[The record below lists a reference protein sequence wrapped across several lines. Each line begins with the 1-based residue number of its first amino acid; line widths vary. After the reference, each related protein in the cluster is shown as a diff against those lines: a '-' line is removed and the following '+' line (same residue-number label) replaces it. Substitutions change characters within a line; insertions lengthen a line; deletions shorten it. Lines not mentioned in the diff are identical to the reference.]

1 MNVTS
6 ASDRLK
12 KVMRIALV
20 GIKPGDQVMLKGYL
34 RILLRLEADLEWVSA
49 NNQQIDLFM
58 VNHDFRHAESVQ
70 KLISSKPN
78 TATIYTARSETENGY
93 LSQDLLVLPLK
104 DLEPLSEWLFSR
116 LPFLSGVPVSNKAS
130 TTAKVTADAVDA
142 YQSATDT
149 IANQRVASNPPAQV
163 ANPSSGVAHSAQ
175 ASAVTTSHTH
185 NAPNQLAESSQSM
198 ASSTTAN
205 GTVNDEYLIGFAK
218 IFSQIAQRHN
228 EVLSI
233 KSPAGTLFAYI
244 NPKQQRVWQVSDH
257 ISFNQPWIIS
267 LADDA
272 AAKQL
277 DVKTATNLVQWLWD
291 LASTH
296 GQKFEGLLDSH
307 INYHIDRWVKPIHDA
322 DQHDHLK
329 IQCVLEA
336 RSLTIDELVARS
348 QCSLPQVKKTLIGLF
363 VAGALPASVYQ
374 QTIAQLNSKT
384 ISQPVTQSMSSA
396 EISLPKMSPAQ
407 MTVAESTQTEPQPI
421 TPSAQPAFVEQPA
434 ASASVPPTAPVNQP
448 ESAQTQHQPPAPAKP
463 QSKLDEILSRR
474 AMAESSANTLS
485 NIATTHNST
494 WNNNSPWNNSTTE
507 PEPILASAT
516 SSQGSTSPTQETGS
530 NSMMGFLGRL
540 RRRLGL

>member
-70 KLISSKPN
+70 KLISSKPS

-104 DLEPLSEWLFSR
+104 DLEPLSEWLFSQ

-130 TTAKVTADAVDA
+130 TAAKLNADVVDA

-149 IANQRVASNPPAQV
+149 TANQRVASNPPAQV

-175 ASAVTTSHTH
+175 VSAVTTSHTH
-185 NAPNQLAESSQSM
+185 NSPSQLAESSQSM
-198 ASSTTAN
+198 GSSTTAN

-244 NPKQQRVWQVSDH
+244 NPKQQRVWEVSEY
-257 ISFNQPWIIS
+257 ISSNQPWIIS

-277 DVKTATNLVQWLWD
+277 DVKTAKNLVQWLWD
-291 LASTH
+291 LASKH

-307 INYHIDRWVKPIHDA
+307 INYHIARWVKPIHDA

-336 RSLTIDELVARS
+336 RSLTIDDLVARS
-348 QCSLPQVKKTLIGLF
+348 QCSLAQVKKTLIGLF

-407 MTVAESTQTEPQPI
+407 MTPAESTQTEPQPI

-434 ASASVPPTAPVNQP
+434 ASATVPPTAPVNQP
-448 ESAQTQHQPPAPAKP
+448 ESAQTQHQPPAPTKP

-474 AMAESSANTLS
+474 AMAESSANTLPS
-485 NIATTHNST
+485 IATTHNST
-494 WNNNSPWNNSTTE
+494 WNNSTTE
-507 PEPILASAT
+507 PEPISASAT
-516 SSQGSTSPTQETGS
+516 SSQGSTSPTQETGN

>member
-70 KLISSKPN
+70 KLINSKPN

-104 DLEPLSEWLFSR
+104 DLEPLSEWLFSQ
-116 LPFLSGVPVSNKAS
+116 LPFLSGVSVSNKAS
-130 TTAKVTADAVDA
+130 TAAKLTADVAHA

-163 ANPSSGVAHSAQ
+163 ANPLSGVAHSAQ
-175 ASAVTTSHTH
+175 ASAVTTHHTH
-185 NAPNQLAESSQSM
+185 NASSQLAESSQSM
-198 ASSTTAN
+198 GLSTSANSS
-205 GTVNDEYLIGFAK
+205 VNDEYLIGFAQ

-228 EVLSI
+228 EVLSV

-244 NPKQQRVWQVSDH
+244 NPKQQRVWEVSEY
-257 ISFNQPWIIS
+257 ISSNQPWIIS
-267 LADDA
+267 LADDVA
-272 AAKQL
+272 ANQL
-277 DVKTATNLVQWLWD
+277 DVKTAKNLVQWLWD
-291 LASTH
+291 LASKH

-307 INYHIDRWVKPIHDA
+307 INYHINSWVKPIHDA

-384 ISQPVTQSMSSA
+384 ISQPVTPSMSPA

-407 MTVAESTQTEPQPI
+407 ITVAEMTPAESAQTEPQPI
-421 TPSAQPAFVEQPA
+421 MPSAQPAFVEQPA
-434 ASASVPPTAPVNQP
+434 ASATVPSTMPVNQP
-448 ESAQTQHQPPAPAKP
+448 ESSQTQHQPPVPAKP

-474 AMAESSANTLS
+474 AMAESSANALPS
-485 NIATTHNST
+485 MSTTHTST
-494 WNNNSPWNNSTTE
+494 WNSSRTE
-507 PEPILASAT
+507 PEPISVSAT
-516 SSQGSTSPTQETGS
+516 SPQGSTSPTQETGN

>member
-104 DLEPLSEWLFSR
+104 DLEPLSEWLFSK
-116 LPFLSGVPVSNKAS
+116 LPFLSSVSVSNKVS
-130 TTAKVTADAVDA
+130 TAAKLTADAVDV
-142 YQSATDT
+142 YQSATGT
-149 IANQRVASNPPAQV
+149 TANQRVASNPPAQV
-163 ANPSSGVAHSAQ
+163 ANPSFGVAQSAQ

-307 INYHIDRWVKPIHDA
+307 INYHIDRWVKPTHDA

-336 RSLTIDELVARS
+336 RSLTIDDLVARS
-348 QCSLPQVKKTLIGLF
+348 QCSLHQVKKTLIGLF
-363 VAGALPASVYQ
+363 VAGALLSSVYQ

-407 MTVAESTQTEPQPI
+407 MTVAEMTPAEIIQTEPQPI
-421 TPSAQPAFVEQPA
+421 TPRAQPAFVEQPA

-474 AMAESSANTLS
+474 AMAELSATTLPS
-485 NIATTHNST
+485 ISTTHNST
-494 WNNNSPWNNSTTE
+494 WNNSTTE
-507 PEPILASAT
+507 PEPISASAT
-516 SSQGSTSPTQETGS
+516 SSQGSTPPIQETGNS
-530 NSMMGFLGRL
+530 SMMGFLGRL

>member
-6 ASDRLK
+6 VSDRLK

-104 DLEPLSEWLFSR
+104 ELEPLSEWLFSK
-116 LPFLSGVPVSNKAS
+116 LPFFSSVSVSNKAS
-130 TTAKVTADAVDA
+130 TAAKLTADTVDA
-142 YQSATDT
+142 YQSETDT
-149 IANQRVASNPPAQV
+149 IANQRVASNPPTQI
-163 ANPSSGVAHSAQ
+163 ANPLSGVAPSAQ
-175 ASAVTTSHTH
+175 ASAATNSHTH
-185 NAPNQLAESSQSM
+185 NAPSQLAASRQSM
-198 ASSTTAN
+198 GSSTTAN

-244 NPKQQRVWQVSDH
+244 NPKQQRVWEVSEY
-257 ISFNQPWIIS
+257 ISSNQPWIIS

-296 GQKFEGLLDSH
+296 GQKFEGLLDSQ
-307 INYHIDRWVKPIHDA
+307 INYHIDSWVKPTHDA

-336 RSLTIDELVARS
+336 CSLTIDDLVARS

-396 EISLPKMSPAQ
+396 ETSLPKMSPAQ
-407 MTVAESTQTEPQPI
+407 MTVAESTQTEPQLI
-421 TPSAQPAFVEQPA
+421 TPSVQPAFVEQPA
-434 ASASVPPTAPVNQP
+434 ASATVPPTAPVNLP

-474 AMAESSANTLS
+474 AMAELSANTLPS
-485 NIATTHNST
+485 ISTTHNST
-494 WNNNSPWNNSTTE
+494 WNNSTIE
-507 PEPILASAT
+507 PEPISASAT
-516 SSQGSTSPTQETGS
+516 SSQGSTPPTQETGN

>member
-104 DLEPLSEWLFSR
+104 DLEPLSEWLFSK
-116 LPFLSGVPVSNKAS
+116 LPFLSSVSVSSRAS
-130 TTAKVTADAVDA
+130 TAAKLTADAVDV
-142 YQSATDT
+142 YQSVTDT
-149 IANQRVASNPPAQV
+149 TANQRVASNPPAQV
-163 ANPSSGVAHSAQ
+163 ANPSSGVAQSAQ
-175 ASAVTTSHTH
+175 VSAVTTSHTY
-185 NAPNQLAESSQSM
+185 NAPNQLAESSHSI
-198 ASSTTAN
+198 ASSTTAH

-244 NPKQQRVWQVSDH
+244 NPKQQRVWEVSEY
-257 ISFNQPWIIS
+257 ISSNQPWIIS

-277 DVKTATNLVQWLWD
+277 DVKTAKNLVQWLWD

-307 INYHIDRWVKPIHDA
+307 INYHIDSWVKPTHDA

-336 RSLTIDELVARS
+336 RSLTIDDLVARS

-434 ASASVPPTAPVNQP
+434 ASATVQSTAPVNQP

-474 AMAESSANTLS
+474 AMAESSANTLPS
-485 NIATTHNST
+485 ISTTHNST
-494 WNNNSPWNNSTTE
+494 WNNSTTQS
-507 PEPILASAT
+507 EPISASAT
-516 SSQGSTSPTQETGS
+516 SSQGSTPPTQETGNS
-530 NSMMGFLGRL
+530 SMMGFLGRL

>member
-104 DLEPLSEWLFSR
+104 DLEPLSEWLFSQ
-116 LPFLSGVPVSNKAS
+116 LPFLSGVSVSNKAS
-130 TTAKVTADAVDA
+130 TTAKLTADAVDV
-142 YQSATDT
+142 YQSATGT
-149 IANQRVASNPPAQV
+149 TANQRVASNPPAQV

-185 NAPNQLAESSQSM
+185 NAPNQLAEPSQSM
-198 ASSTTAN
+198 GLSTTAN

-257 ISFNQPWIIS
+257 ISSNQPWIIS

-307 INYHIDRWVKPIHDA
+307 INYHIDRWVKPTHDA

-336 RSLTIDELVARS
+336 RSLTIDDLVARS

-363 VAGALPASVYQ
+363 VAGALLSSVYQ

-421 TPSAQPAFVEQPA
+421 TSSAQPAFVEQPA
-434 ASASVPPTAPVNQP
+434 ASATVPPTAPVNQP

-485 NIATTHNST
+485 SIATTHNSA
-494 WNNNSPWNNSTTE
+494 WNNSTTE
-507 PEPILASAT
+507 PEPISASAT
-516 SSQGSTSPTQETGS
+516 SSQGSTPPTQETGN

>member
-104 DLEPLSEWLFSR
+104 DLEPLSEWLFSQ
-116 LPFLSGVPVSNKAS
+116 LPFLSGVSVSNKAS
-130 TTAKVTADAVDA
+130 TTAKLTADAVDV
-142 YQSATDT
+142 YQSATGT
-149 IANQRVASNPPAQV
+149 TANQRVASNPPAQV

-185 NAPNQLAESSQSM
+185 NAPNQLAEPSQSM
-198 ASSTTAN
+198 GLSTTAN

-244 NPKQQRVWQVSDH
+244 NPKQQRVWEVSEY
-257 ISFNQPWIIS
+257 ISSNQPWIIS

-277 DVKTATNLVQWLWD
+277 DVKTAKNLVQWLWD

-307 INYHIDRWVKPIHDA
+307 INYHIDRWVKPTHDA

-336 RSLTIDELVARS
+336 RSLTIDDLVARS

-474 AMAESSANTLS
+474 AMAESSANTLPS
-485 NIATTHNST
+485 ISTTHNST
-494 WNNNSPWNNSTTE
+494 WNNSTTQ
-507 PEPILASAT
+507 PEPISASAT
-516 SSQGSTSPTQETGS
+516 SSQGSTPPTQETGNS
-530 NSMMGFLGRL
+530 SMMGFLGRL

>member
-104 DLEPLSEWLFSR
+104 DLEPLSEWLFSQ
-116 LPFLSGVPVSNKAS
+116 LPFLSGVSVSSKAS
-130 TTAKVTADAVDA
+130 TTAELTADVVDA

-149 IANQRVASNPPAQV
+149 IANQRVASDLPAQV
-163 ANPSSGVAHSAQ
+163 ANTSSGVAQSAQ
-175 ASAVTTSHTH
+175 ASAVTTIYTH
-185 NAPNQLAESSQSM
+185 NAPSQLAESSQSM
-198 ASSTTAN
+198 ASTTTAN

-244 NPKQQRVWQVSDH
+244 NPKQQRVWEVSEY
-257 ISFNQPWIIS
+257 ISCNQPWIIS
-267 LADDA
+267 LADDSA
-272 AAKQL
+272 AGEL
-277 DVKTATNLVQWLWD
+277 DAKTATNLVQWLWD

-336 RSLTIDELVARS
+336 RSLTIDDLVARS

-374 QTIAQLNSKT
+374 QTIAQLNSRT
-384 ISQPVTQSMSSA
+384 ISRPVTPSMSPA
-396 EISLPKMSPAQ
+396 EISLPKISPAQ

-434 ASASVPPTAPVNQP
+434 ASATVPPTAPVNQP
-448 ESAQTQHQPPAPAKP
+448 ESAQTQHQPPAPTKP

-474 AMAESSANTLS
+474 AMAESSANTLPS
-485 NIATTHNST
+485 ISTTHNST
-494 WNNNSPWNNSTTE
+494 WNNSTTE
-507 PEPILASAT
+507 PEPISASAT
-516 SSQGSTSPTQETGS
+516 SSQGSTSPTQETGN

>member
-70 KLISSKPN
+70 KLINSKPN

-104 DLEPLSEWLFSR
+104 DLEPLSEWLFSQ
-116 LPFLSGVPVSNKAS
+116 LPFLSGVPVRNKAS
-130 TTAKVTADAVDA
+130 TAAKLTADVAHA

-149 IANQRVASNPPAQV
+149 TANQRVASNPPAQI
-163 ANPSSGVAHSAQ
+163 ANPSSGIAHSAQ
-175 ASAVTTSHTH
+175 VSAVTTSHTH

-198 ASSTTAN
+198 GASTTTAN

-244 NPKQQRVWQVSDH
+244 NPKQQRVWEVSEY
-257 ISFNQPWIIS
+257 ILFNQPWIIS

-277 DVKTATNLVQWLWD
+277 DVKTATNLVQWLWG

-296 GQKFEGLLDSH
+296 GQKFEGLLDSQ
-307 INYHIDRWVKPIHDA
+307 INYHIDSWVKPTHDA

-336 RSLTIDELVARS
+336 RSLTIDDLVARS

-374 QTIAQLNSKT
+374 QTIAQLSSKT

-407 MTVAESTQTEPQPI
+407 MTVAEMTPAEIIQNEPQPI
-421 TPSAQPAFVEQPA
+421 TPSAQPAFVDQPA
-434 ASASVPPTAPVNQP
+434 ESATVPPTAPVNQP
-448 ESAQTQHQPPAPAKP
+448 ESAQIQHQPPAPAKP

-474 AMAESSANTLS
+474 AMAESSANALPS
-485 NIATTHNST
+485 ISTTHT
-494 WNNNSPWNNSTTE
+494 RACP
-507 PEPILASAT
+507 
-516 SSQGSTSPTQETGS
+516 
-530 NSMMGFLGRL
+530 
-540 RRRLGL
+540 

>member
-70 KLISSKPN
+70 KLINSKPN

-104 DLEPLSEWLFSR
+104 DLEPLSEWLFSQ
-116 LPFLSGVPVSNKAS
+116 LPFLSGVPVRNKAS
-130 TTAKVTADAVDA
+130 TAAKLTADAVDD

-163 ANPSSGVAHSAQ
+163 ANPLSGVAQSAQ

-185 NAPNQLAESSQSM
+185 NAPSQLAESSQSM
-198 ASSTTAN
+198 ALSATAN

-228 EVLSI
+228 EVLSV

-244 NPKQQRVWQVSDH
+244 NPKQQRVWEVSEH

-272 AAKQL
+272 AASEL
-277 DVKTATNLVQWLWD
+277 DVKTATNLVQWLWG
-291 LASTH
+291 LASKH

-307 INYHIDRWVKPIHDA
+307 INYHIDRWVKPTHDA

-348 QCSLPQVKKTLIGLF
+348 QCSLAQVKKTLIGLF

-374 QTIAQLNSKT
+374 QTITQLNSKT

-434 ASASVPPTAPVNQP
+434 ASATAQSTAPVNQS

-463 QSKLDEILSRR
+463 QSKLDEVLSRR
-474 AMAESSANTLS
+474 AMAESSANALPS
-485 NIATTHNST
+485 MSTTHTNT
-494 WNNNSPWNNSTTE
+494 WNSSRTE
-507 PEPILASAT
+507 PEPISVSAT
-516 SSQGSTSPTQETGS
+516 SSQGSTPPTQETGN

>member
-1 MNVTS
+1 
-6 ASDRLK
+6 
-12 KVMRIALV
+12 
-20 GIKPGDQVMLKGYL
+20 
-34 RILLRLEADLEWVSA
+34 
-49 NNQQIDLFM
+49 
-58 VNHDFRHAESVQ
+58 
-70 KLISSKPN
+70 
-78 TATIYTARSETENGY
+78 
-93 LSQDLLVLPLK
+93 
-104 DLEPLSEWLFSR
+104 
-116 LPFLSGVPVSNKAS
+116 
-130 TTAKVTADAVDA
+130 
-142 YQSATDT
+142 
-149 IANQRVASNPPAQV
+149 
-163 ANPSSGVAHSAQ
+163 
-175 ASAVTTSHTH
+175 
-185 NAPNQLAESSQSM
+185 M

-307 INYHIDRWVKPIHDA
+307 INYHIDRWVKPTHDA

-336 RSLTIDELVARS
+336 RSLTIDDLVARS
-348 QCSLPQVKKTLIGLF
+348 QCSLHQVKKTLIGLF
-363 VAGALPASVYQ
+363 VAGALLSSVYQ

-421 TPSAQPAFVEQPA
+421 TSSAQPAFVEQPA
-434 ASASVPPTAPVNQP
+434 ASATVPPTAPVNQP

-474 AMAESSANTLS
+474 AMAELSATTLPS
-485 NIATTHNST
+485 ISTTHNST
-494 WNNNSPWNNSTTE
+494 WNNSTTE
-507 PEPILASAT
+507 PEPISASAT
-516 SSQGSTSPTQETGS
+516 SSQGSTPPIQETGNS
-530 NSMMGFLGRL
+530 SMMGFLGRL

>member
-6 ASDRLK
+6 TSDRLK

-104 DLEPLSEWLFSR
+104 DLEPLSEWLFSQ
-116 LPFLSGVPVSNKAS
+116 LPFLSGVSASNKVSNADKL
-130 TTAKVTADAVDA
+130 TADVAHA

-198 ASSTTAN
+198 ASSTTTN
-205 GTVNDEYLIGFAK
+205 GTVNDEYLIGFAQ

-244 NPKQQRVWQVSDH
+244 NPKQQRVWEVSEY
-257 ISFNQPWIIS
+257 ISCNQPWITS

-272 AAKQL
+272 AVNQL
-277 DVKTATNLVQWLWD
+277 DVKTAKNLVQWLWD
-291 LASTH
+291 LASKH

-307 INYHIDRWVKPIHDA
+307 INYHIDRWVKPTHDA

-374 QTIAQLNSKT
+374 QTIAQLNNKT
-384 ISQPVTQSMSSA
+384 ISQPVTPSMSPA

-421 TPSAQPAFVEQPA
+421 TPSAQPTFVEQPA
-434 ASASVPPTAPVNQP
+434 VSATVPPTMPVNQS

-474 AMAESSANTLS
+474 AMAESSANTLPS
-485 NIATTHNST
+485 IATTHNST
-494 WNNNSPWNNSTTE
+494 WNNSATE
-507 PEPILASAT
+507 LEPISASAT
-516 SSQGSTSPTQETGS
+516 SSQGSTPSTQETGN

>member
-104 DLEPLSEWLFSR
+104 DLEPLSEWLFSQ
-116 LPFLSGVPVSNKAS
+116 LPFFSSVSVSNKAS
-130 TTAKVTADAVDA
+130 NAARLTADVVDA

-149 IANQRVASNPPAQV
+149 IANQRVASSLPAQV
-163 ANPSSGVAHSAQ
+163 ANPSSGVTHSAQ

-198 ASSTTAN
+198 ASTTTAN

-244 NPKQQRVWQVSDH
+244 NPKQQRVWEVSEY
-257 ISFNQPWIIS
+257 ISCNQPWIIS

-307 INYHIDRWVKPIHDA
+307 INYHIDSWVKPIHDA
-322 DQHDHLK
+322 DQYDHLK

-336 RSLTIDELVARS
+336 RSLTIDDLVARS

-384 ISQPVTQSMSSA
+384 ISQPVTPSMSPA

-407 MTVAESTQTEPQPI
+407 MAVAEMTLAESTQNEPQPI

-434 ASASVPPTAPVNQP
+434 ASATVPSTMPVNQS
-448 ESAQTQHQPPAPAKP
+448 ESAQTQHQPPAPTKP

-474 AMAESSANTLS
+474 AMAESSANALPS
-485 NIATTHNST
+485 ISTTHNST
-494 WNNNSPWNNSTTE
+494 WNNSTIE
-507 PEPILASAT
+507 PEPISVSAT
-516 SSQGSTSPTQETGS
+516 SSQGSTPPMQETGN

>member
-104 DLEPLSEWLFSR
+104 DLEPLSEWLFSQ
-116 LPFLSGVPVSNKAS
+116 LPFLSGVSVSNKAS
-130 TTAKVTADAVDA
+130 TTAKLNADVVDA

-149 IANQRVASNPPAQV
+149 ITNQRVASNPPAQV
-163 ANPSSGVAHSAQ
+163 ANPLSGVAHSAQ
-175 ASAVTTSHTH
+175 VSAVTTSHTH
-185 NAPNQLAESSQSM
+185 NAPSQLAESSQSM
-198 ASSTTAN
+198 GSSTTAN
-205 GTVNDEYLIGFAK
+205 GIVNDEYLIGFAK

-228 EVLSI
+228 KVLSI

-244 NPKQQRVWQVSDH
+244 NPKQQRVWEVSEY
-257 ISFNQPWIIS
+257 ISSNQPWIVS
-267 LADDA
+267 LADNA

-296 GQKFEGLLDSH
+296 GQKFEGLLDSQ
-307 INYHIDRWVKPIHDA
+307 INYHIDRWVKPTHDA

-336 RSLTIDELVARS
+336 RSLTIDDLVARS

-384 ISQPVTQSMSSA
+384 ISQLVTPSMSPA
-396 EISLPKMSPAQ
+396 EISLPKISPAQ

-434 ASASVPPTAPVNQP
+434 ASATAQSIAPVNQS
-448 ESAQTQHQPPAPAKP
+448 ESAQTQHQPSAPAKP

-474 AMAESSANTLS
+474 AMAESSASTLPS
-485 NIATTHNST
+485 IATTHNST
-494 WNNNSPWNNSTTE
+494 WNNSTTQ
-507 PEPILASAT
+507 PEPISASAT
-516 SSQGSTSPTQETGS
+516 SSQGSTPPTQETG

>member
-58 VNHDFRHAESVQ
+58 INHDFRHAESVQ

-104 DLEPLSEWLFSR
+104 DLEPLSEWLFSQ

-130 TTAKVTADAVDA
+130 TAAKLTADAVDA

-149 IANQRVASNPPAQV
+149 IANQRVASNPPTQI
-163 ANPSSGVAHSAQ
+163 ANPSPGIAHSAQ
-175 ASAVTTSHTH
+175 ASAITTSDTY

-198 ASSTTAN
+198 GLSTTAN
-205 GTVNDEYLIGFAK
+205 STVNDEYLIGFAK
-218 IFSQIAQRHN
+218 IFSQIAQRDN

-233 KSPAGTLFAYI
+233 KSPGGTLFAYI
-244 NPKQQRVWQVSDH
+244 NPKQQRVWEVSEY
-257 ISFNQPWIIS
+257 ISSNQPWIIS
-267 LADDA
+267 LADDVA
-272 AAKQL
+272 ANQL

-396 EISLPKMSPAQ
+396 EISLPKMSQAQ
-407 MTVAESTQTEPQPI
+407 MTVAEMTLAESTQTEPQPI
-421 TPSAQPAFVEQPA
+421 TPSAQPAFVEQPT
-434 ASASVPPTAPVNQP
+434 ASATVPPTAPVNQP

-474 AMAESSANTLS
+474 AMAESSANALPS
-485 NIATTHNST
+485 ISTTHKST
-494 WNNNSPWNNSTTE
+494 WNNSTTQ
-507 PEPILASAT
+507 PEPISVSAT
-516 SSQGSTSPTQETGS
+516 SSQGSTPPTQETGNS
-530 NSMMGFLGRL
+530 SMMGFLGRL

>member
-104 DLEPLSEWLFSR
+104 DLEPLSEWLFSQ
-116 LPFLSGVPVSNKAS
+116 LPFLSGVPVSNKES
-130 TTAKVTADAVDA
+130 TAAKLTADAIDA
-142 YQSATDT
+142 YQSTTDT
-149 IANQRVASNPPAQV
+149 IANQCVASNPPAQV
-163 ANPSSGVAHSAQ
+163 PNPSSGVAQSAQ
-175 ASAVTTSHTH
+175 ASAITTSHTY

-198 ASSTTAN
+198 GSSTTAN
-205 GTVNDEYLIGFAK
+205 ATVNDEYLIGFAK

-244 NPKQQRVWQVSDH
+244 NPKQQRVWEVSDH

-307 INYHIDRWVKPIHDA
+307 INYHIDRWVKPTHDA

-336 RSLTIDELVARS
+336 RSLTIDDLVARS

-363 VAGALPASVYQ
+363 VAGALLSSVYQ

-434 ASASVPPTAPVNQP
+434 ASATVQSTAPVNQP

-474 AMAESSANTLS
+474 AMAELSATTLPS
-485 NIATTHNST
+485 ISTTHNST
-494 WNNNSPWNNSTTE
+494 WNNSTTE
-507 PEPILASAT
+507 PEPISASAT
-516 SSQGSTSPTQETGS
+516 SSQGSTPPIQETGNS
-530 NSMMGFLGRL
+530 SMMGFLGRL

>member
-1 MNVTS
+1 
-6 ASDRLK
+6 
-12 KVMRIALV
+12 MRIALV

-104 DLEPLSEWLFSR
+104 DLEPLSEWLFSK
-116 LPFLSGVPVSNKAS
+116 LPFFSGVSVSSKAS
-130 TTAKVTADAVDA
+130 TTAELTADAVDA

-149 IANQRVASNPPAQV
+149 IANQRVASDLPAQV
-163 ANPSSGVAHSAQ
+163 ANPSSGVPHSAQ

-198 ASSTTAN
+198 ASTTTAN

-244 NPKQQRVWQVSDH
+244 NPKQQRVWEVSEY
-257 ISFNQPWIIS
+257 ISCNQPWIIS
-267 LADDA
+267 LADDVA
-272 AAKQL
+272 ANQL

-374 QTIAQLNSKT
+374 QTIAQLNNKT
-384 ISQPVTQSMSSA
+384 ISQPVTPSMSPA
-396 EISLPKMSPAQ
+396 EISLPKISPAQ
-407 MTVAESTQTEPQPI
+407 MTVAEMTPAEITQTEPQPI

-434 ASASVPPTAPVNQP
+434 ASATVPPTAPVNQP
-448 ESAQTQHQPPAPAKP
+448 ESAQTQHQPPAPTKP

-474 AMAESSANTLS
+474 AMAESSANTLPS
-485 NIATTHNST
+485 IATTHNST
-494 WNNNSPWNNSTTE
+494 WNNSTTE
-507 PEPILASAT
+507 PEPISASAT
-516 SSQGSTSPTQETGS
+516 SSQGSTSPTQETGN

>member
-104 DLEPLSEWLFSR
+104 DLEPLSEWLFSQ
-116 LPFLSGVPVSNKAS
+116 LPFLSGVSVSNKAS
-130 TTAKVTADAVDA
+130 TTAKLTADAVDV
-142 YQSATDT
+142 YQSATGT
-149 IANQRVASNPPAQV
+149 TANQRVASNPPAQV

-185 NAPNQLAESSQSM
+185 NAPNQLAEPSQSM
-198 ASSTTAN
+198 GLSTTAN

-277 DVKTATNLVQWLWD
+277 DVKTAKNLVQWLWD

-307 INYHIDRWVKPIHDA
+307 INYHIDRWVKPTHDA

-336 RSLTIDELVARS
+336 RSLTIDDLVARS

-421 TPSAQPAFVEQPA
+421 TPSAQPAFVDQPT
-434 ASASVPPTAPVNQP
+434 ASATVPPTAPVNQP

-474 AMAESSANTLS
+474 AMAESSANALPS
-485 NIATTHNST
+485 ISTTHNST
-494 WNNNSPWNNSTTE
+494 WNNSTTE
-507 PEPILASAT
+507 PEPISASAT
-516 SSQGSTSPTQETGS
+516 SSQGSTPPIQETGNS
-530 NSMMGFLGRL
+530 SMMGFLGRL

>member
-104 DLEPLSEWLFSR
+104 DLEPLSEWLFSK
-116 LPFLSGVPVSNKAS
+116 LPFFSSMSVSNKVSNA
-130 TTAKVTADAVDA
+130 AKLTADAVDA

-149 IANQRVASNPPAQV
+149 TANQRVASNLPTQI
-163 ANPSSGVAHSAQ
+163 ANPLTGVAQSAQ
-175 ASAVTTSHTH
+175 ASAVKTHHTH

-198 ASSTTAN
+198 ASSITAN

-244 NPKQQRVWQVSDH
+244 NPKQQRVWEVSEY
-257 ISFNQPWIIS
+257 ISSNQPWIIS
-267 LADDA
+267 LADNA
-272 AAKQL
+272 AANQL
-277 DVKTATNLVQWLWD
+277 DVKTAKNLVQWLWD

-307 INYHIDRWVKPIHDA
+307 INYRIASWVKPTHDA

-336 RSLTIDELVARS
+336 RSLTIDDLVARS

-421 TPSAQPAFVEQPA
+421 TPSAQPAFVEQPTV
-434 ASASVPPTAPVNQP
+434 SATVPSTAPVNQP

-474 AMAESSANTLS
+474 AIAESSANTLPS
-485 NIATTHNST
+485 ISTTHNST
-494 WNNNSPWNNSTTE
+494 WNNSITE
-507 PEPILASAT
+507 PEPISASAT
-516 SSQGSTSPTQETGS
+516 SSQGSTPPTQETGN

>member
-104 DLEPLSEWLFSR
+104 DLEPLSEWLFSQ
-116 LPFLSGVPVSNKAS
+116 LPFLSGVSVSNKAS
-130 TTAKVTADAVDA
+130 TTAKLTADAVDV
-142 YQSATDT
+142 YQSATGT
-149 IANQRVASNPPAQV
+149 TANQRVASNPPAQV
-163 ANPSSGVAHSAQ
+163 ANPSFGVAQSAQ

-307 INYHIDRWVKPIHDA
+307 INYHIDRWVKPTHDA

-336 RSLTIDELVARS
+336 RSLTIDDLVARS

-363 VAGALPASVYQ
+363 VAGALLSSVYQ

-421 TPSAQPAFVEQPA
+421 TSSAQPAFVEQPA
-434 ASASVPPTAPVNQP
+434 ASATVPPTAPVNQP

-474 AMAESSANTLS
+474 AMAELSATTLPS
-485 NIATTHNST
+485 ISTTHNST
-494 WNNNSPWNNSTTE
+494 WNNSTTE
-507 PEPILASAT
+507 PEPISASAT
-516 SSQGSTSPTQETGS
+516 SSQGSTPPIQETGNS
-530 NSMMGFLGRL
+530 SMMGFLGRL

>member
-104 DLEPLSEWLFSR
+104 DLEPLSEWLFSQ

-130 TTAKVTADAVDA
+130 TTAKVTADAIDA

-149 IANQRVASNPPAQV
+149 ITNQRVASNPPVQV
-163 ANPSSGVAHSAQ
+163 GDTSSGIAHSAQ
-175 ASAVTTSHTH
+175 ASAVTTHHTY
-185 NAPNQLAESSQSM
+185 NAPSQLAESSQSM
-198 ASSTTAN
+198 GLSTTAN

-233 KSPAGTLFAYI
+233 KNPAGTLFAYI
-244 NPKQQRVWQVSDH
+244 NPKQQRVWEVSEY
-257 ISFNQPWIIS
+257 ISSNQPWIIS

-272 AAKQL
+272 AANQL
-277 DVKTATNLVQWLWD
+277 DVKTAKNLVQWLWD

-307 INYHIDRWVKPIHDA
+307 INYHIDRWVKPTHDA

-384 ISQPVTQSMSSA
+384 ISQPVTPSMSSA

-407 MTVAESTQTEPQPI
+407 MTVAEMTPAEIFQNEPQSI

-434 ASASVPPTAPVNQP
+434 ASATVQSTASVNQS
-448 ESAQTQHQPPAPAKP
+448 ESAQTQHQSPAPAKP

-474 AMAESSANTLS
+474 AMAESSANTFPS
-485 NIATTHNST
+485 ISTTHNST
-494 WNNNSPWNNSTTE
+494 WNNTTE
-507 PEPILASAT
+507 PEPISASAT
-516 SSQGSTSPTQETGS
+516 SSQGSTPPMQETGN

>member
-78 TATIYTARSETENGY
+78 TPTIYTARSETENGY

-104 DLEPLSEWLFSR
+104 DLEPLSEWLFSQ
-116 LPFLSGVPVSNKAS
+116 LPFFSGVSVSNKAS

-149 IANQRVASNPPAQV
+149 ISNPPAQV
-163 ANPSSGVAHSAQ
+163 ANPSSGVTHSAQ
-175 ASAVTTSHTH
+175 ASSVTTSHTY

-198 ASSTTAN
+198 ALTTTAN
-205 GTVNDEYLIGFAK
+205 GTINDEYLIGFAQ

-244 NPKQQRVWQVSDH
+244 NPKQQRVWEVSEY
-257 ISFNQPWIIS
+257 ISCNQPWIIS

-272 AAKQL
+272 AVNQL
-277 DVKTATNLVQWLWD
+277 DVKTAKNLVQWLWD

-296 GQKFEGLLDSH
+296 GQRFEGLLDSH

-384 ISQPVTQSMSSA
+384 ISQPVTPSIWPA

-407 MTVAESTQTEPQPI
+407 MTVAEMTTAEIIQNEPQPI
-421 TPSAQPAFVEQPA
+421 TPSAQPAFVEQSA
-434 ASASVPPTAPVNQP
+434 ASATVPSTAPVNQS
-448 ESAQTQHQPPAPAKP
+448 ESAQTQHQPPAPTKP

-485 NIATTHNST
+485 SIATTHNST
-494 WNNNSPWNNSTTE
+494 WNNSTTE
-507 PEPILASAT
+507 PEPISASAT
-516 SSQGSTSPTQETGS
+516 SSQGSTSPTQETGN

>member
-104 DLEPLSEWLFSR
+104 DLEPLSEWLFSQ
-116 LPFLSGVPVSNKAS
+116 LPFLSGVPVSNKVS
-130 TTAKVTADAVDA
+130 TAAKLTADAVDT

-198 ASSTTAN
+198 ASSTSGN
-205 GTVNDEYLIGFAK
+205 SSVNDEYLIRFAK

-244 NPKQQRVWQVSDH
+244 NPKQQRVWEVSEY
-257 ISFNQPWIIS
+257 ISCNQPWIIS
-267 LADDA
+267 LADDVA
-272 AAKQL
+272 ANQL
-277 DVKTATNLVQWLWD
+277 DVKTAKNLVQWLWD

-384 ISQPVTQSMSSA
+384 ISQPVTPSMSPA

-407 MTVAESTQTEPQPI
+407 MTVAEMTPAESTQTEPQPI

-434 ASASVPPTAPVNQP
+434 ASATVPPTAPVNQP

-474 AMAESSANTLS
+474 AMAESSANTLPS
-485 NIATTHNST
+485 ISTTHNST
-494 WNNNSPWNNSTTE
+494 WNNSATE
-507 PEPILASAT
+507 LEPISASAT
-516 SSQGSTSPTQETGS
+516 SSQGSTPSTQETGN

>member
-104 DLEPLSEWLFSR
+104 DLEPLSEWLFSQ

-130 TTAKVTADAVDA
+130 TAANLTADVAHA

-163 ANPSSGVAHSAQ
+163 ANPLSGVAHSAQ
-175 ASAVTTSHTH
+175 ASAVTNSHTH
-185 NAPNQLAESSQSM
+185 NAPSQLAESSQSM
-198 ASSTTAN
+198 ASSTTTN

-244 NPKQQRVWQVSDH
+244 NPKQQRVWEVSEY
-257 ISFNQPWIIS
+257 ISCNQPWIIS
-267 LADDA
+267 LADDVA
-272 AAKQL
+272 ANQL
-277 DVKTATNLVQWLWD
+277 DVKNAKNLVQWLWD

-296 GQKFEGLLDSH
+296 GQRFEGLLDSH
-307 INYHIDRWVKPIHDA
+307 INYHINSWVKPIHDA

-374 QTIAQLNSKT
+374 QTIAQLNNKT
-384 ISQPVTQSMSSA
+384 ISQPVTPSMSPA

-407 MTVAESTQTEPQPI
+407 MTVAEMTPAEIIQNESQPI

-434 ASASVPPTAPVNQP
+434 ASATAQSTVPVNQS

-474 AMAESSANTLS
+474 AMAESSANTLPS
-485 NIATTHNST
+485 IATTHNSA
-494 WNNNSPWNNSTTE
+494 WNNSTTA
-507 PEPILASAT
+507 PEPISASAT
-516 SSQGSTSPTQETGS
+516 SSQGSTPPTQETGN

>member
-70 KLISSKPN
+70 KLIRSKPN
-78 TATIYTARSETENGY
+78 TATIYTTRSETENGY

-104 DLEPLSEWLFSR
+104 DLEPLSEWLFSQ
-116 LPFLSGVPVSNKAS
+116 LPFLSGVSVSNKAS
-130 TTAKVTADAVDA
+130 TAAKFTADAVDA

-149 IANQRVASNPPAQV
+149 IANQRVVSNPPAQV
-163 ANPSSGVAHSAQ
+163 ANPLSGVAQSAQ
-175 ASAVTTSHTH
+175 ASAVTTSDTY
-185 NAPNQLAESSQSM
+185 NMPNQLAESSQLM
-198 ASSTTAN
+198 GSSTTTN

-244 NPKQQRVWQVSDH
+244 NPKQQRVWEVSEY
-257 ISFNQPWIIS
+257 ISCNQPWIIS
-267 LADDA
+267 LADDVA
-272 AAKQL
+272 ASEL
-277 DVKTATNLVQWLWD
+277 DVKTAKNLVQWLWD

-307 INYHIDRWVKPIHDA
+307 INYHIDSWVKPTHDA
-322 DQHDHLK
+322 DQHDNLK

-384 ISQPVTQSMSSA
+384 ISQPVNPSMSRA

-407 MTVAESTQTEPQPI
+407 VTVAESTQTEPQPI

-434 ASASVPPTAPVNQP
+434 ASATVPSTVPVNQA

-474 AMAESSANTLS
+474 AMAELSANTLPS
-485 NIATTHNST
+485 MSTTHNST
-494 WNNNSPWNNSTTE
+494 WNNSTTE
-507 PEPILASAT
+507 PEPISASAT
-516 SSQGSTSPTQETGS
+516 SSQGSIPPTQETGN

>member
-104 DLEPLSEWLFSR
+104 DLEPLSEWLFSK
-116 LPFLSGVPVSNKAS
+116 LPFLSGVSVSSRAS
-130 TTAKVTADAVDA
+130 TAAKLTADAIDA

-149 IANQRVASNPPAQV
+149 IANQRVASNPPNQI
-163 ANPSSGVAHSAQ
+163 ANSSSGVAQSAQ

-198 ASSTTAN
+198 ASSTTTN

-244 NPKQQRVWQVSDH
+244 NPKQQRVWEVSEY
-257 ISFNQPWIIS
+257 ISSNQPWIIS

-307 INYHIDRWVKPIHDA
+307 INYHIDRWVKPTHDA

-421 TPSAQPAFVEQPA
+421 TPSAQPAFVEQPT
-434 ASASVPPTAPVNQP
+434 ASATVPPTAPVNQP

-474 AMAESSANTLS
+474 AMAESSANALPS
-485 NIATTHNST
+485 ISTTHNST
-494 WNNNSPWNNSTTE
+494 WNNSTTE
-507 PEPILASAT
+507 PEPISASAT
-516 SSQGSTSPTQETGS
+516 SSQGSTPPTQETGNS
-530 NSMMGFLGRL
+530 SMMGFLGRL

>member
-49 NNQQIDLFM
+49 NNQQVDLFM

-104 DLEPLSEWLFSR
+104 DLEPLSEWLFSK
-116 LPFLSGVPVSNKAS
+116 LPFLSSVSVSSRAS
-130 TTAKVTADAVDA
+130 TAAKLTADAVDV
-142 YQSATDT
+142 YQSVTDT
-149 IANQRVASNPPAQV
+149 TANQRVASNLPTQI
-163 ANPSSGVAHSAQ
+163 ANPLSGVAQSAQ
-175 ASAVTTSHTH
+175 VSAVTTSHTY
-185 NAPNQLAESSQSM
+185 NAPNQLAESSHSI
-198 ASSTTAN
+198 ASSTTAH

-244 NPKQQRVWQVSDH
+244 NPKQQRVWEVSEY
-257 ISFNQPWIIS
+257 ISSNQPWIIS

-277 DVKTATNLVQWLWD
+277 DVKTAKNLVQWLWD

-307 INYHIDRWVKPIHDA
+307 INYHIDSWVKPTHDA

-336 RSLTIDELVARS
+336 RSLTIDDLVARS

-434 ASASVPPTAPVNQP
+434 ASATVQSTAPVNQP

-474 AMAESSANTLS
+474 AMAESSANTLPS
-485 NIATTHNST
+485 ISTTHNST
-494 WNNNSPWNNSTTE
+494 WNNSTTQS
-507 PEPILASAT
+507 EPISASAT
-516 SSQGSTSPTQETGS
+516 SSQGSTPPTQETGNS
-530 NSMMGFLGRL
+530 SMMGFLGRL

>member
-104 DLEPLSEWLFSR
+104 DLEPLSEWLFSK
-116 LPFLSGVPVSNKAS
+116 LPFFSSVSVSNKAS
-130 TTAKVTADAVDA
+130 NAARLTADVVDD
-142 YQSATDT
+142 YQSETDT
-149 IANQRVASNPPAQV
+149 INQRVASNLPAQV
-163 ANPSSGVAHSAQ
+163 ANPLSGVTHSAQ
-175 ASAVTTSHTH
+175 ASAVKTHHTY

-198 ASSTTAN
+198 ASTTTAN

-244 NPKQQRVWQVSDH
+244 NPKQQRVWEVSEY
-257 ISFNQPWIIS
+257 ISSNQPWIIS
-267 LADDA
+267 LTDDA

-307 INYHIDRWVKPIHDA
+307 INYHIDRWVKPTHDA

-336 RSLTIDELVARS
+336 RSLTIDDLVARS

-374 QTIAQLNSKT
+374 QTIAQLNSRT
-384 ISQPVTQSMSSA
+384 ISRPVTPSMSPA
-396 EISLPKMSPAQ
+396 EISLPKISPAQ
-407 MTVAESTQTEPQPI
+407 MTVAEMTPAESTQTEPQPI

-434 ASASVPPTAPVNQP
+434 ASATVPPTAPVNQP
-448 ESAQTQHQPPAPAKP
+448 ESAQTQHQPPAPTKP

-474 AMAESSANTLS
+474 AMAESSANTLPS
-485 NIATTHNST
+485 IATTHNST
-494 WNNNSPWNNSTTE
+494 RNNSTTE
-507 PEPILASAT
+507 PEPISASAT
-516 SSQGSTSPTQETGS
+516 SSQGSTSPTQETGN

>member
-49 NNQQIDLFM
+49 NNEQIDLFM

-104 DLEPLSEWLFSR
+104 DLEPLSEWLFSQ
-116 LPFLSGVPVSNKAS
+116 LPFLSGVPVRNKAS
-130 TTAKVTADAVDA
+130 TAAKLTADVAHA
-142 YQSATDT
+142 YQSTTDT
-149 IANQRVASNPPAQV
+149 TANQRVASNLPTQI
-163 ANPSSGVAHSAQ
+163 ANPLFGIAQSAQ
-175 ASAVTTSHTH
+175 ASAVTTHHTH
-185 NAPNQLAESSQSM
+185 NAPNQLTKSSQSM

-218 IFSQIAQRHN
+218 IFSQIAHRHN

-244 NPKQQRVWQVSDH
+244 NPKQQRVWEVSEY
-257 ISFNQPWIIS
+257 ISSNQPWIIS

-307 INYHIDRWVKPIHDA
+307 INYHIDSWVKPIHDA

-336 RSLTIDELVARS
+336 RSLTIDDLVARS

-384 ISQPVTQSMSSA
+384 ISQPVTPSMSPA
-396 EISLPKMSPAQ
+396 EISLPKISPAQ

-434 ASASVPPTAPVNQP
+434 ASATVPPTAPVNQP
-448 ESAQTQHQPPAPAKP
+448 ESAQTQHQQPAPAKP

-474 AMAESSANTLS
+474 AMAESSANTLPS
-485 NIATTHNST
+485 IATTHNST
-494 WNNNSPWNNSTTE
+494 WNNSTTE
-507 PEPILASAT
+507 PEPISASAT
-516 SSQGSTSPTQETGS
+516 SSQGSTSPTQETGN

>member
-104 DLEPLSEWLFSR
+104 DLEPLSEWLFSQ
-116 LPFLSGVPVSNKAS
+116 LPFLSGVSVSSKAS
-130 TTAKVTADAVDA
+130 TTAELTADAVDA

-149 IANQRVASNPPAQV
+149 IANQRVASNLPAQV
-163 ANPSSGVAHSAQ
+163 ANPSSGVTHSAQ

-198 ASSTTAN
+198 ASTTTAN
-205 GTVNDEYLIGFAK
+205 GTVNDEYLIGFAQ

-244 NPKQQRVWQVSDH
+244 NPKQQRVWEVSEY
-257 ISFNQPWIIS
+257 ISSNQPWIIS
-267 LADDA
+267 LADNA
-272 AAKQL
+272 AANQL
-277 DVKTATNLVQWLWD
+277 DVKTAKNLVQWLWD

-307 INYHIDRWVKPIHDA
+307 INYHIDRWVKPTHDA

-336 RSLTIDELVARS
+336 RSLTIDDLVARS

-407 MTVAESTQTEPQPI
+407 MTVAESTQTEPQLI
-421 TPSAQPAFVEQPA
+421 TPSAQPAFVDQPA
-434 ASASVPPTAPVNQP
+434 ASATVQSTAPVNLP
-448 ESAQTQHQPPAPAKP
+448 ESAQTQHQPPVPAKP

-474 AMAESSANTLS
+474 AMAESSANTLPS
-485 NIATTHNST
+485 ISTTHNST
-494 WNNNSPWNNSTTE
+494 WNNSTIE
-507 PEPILASAT
+507 PEPISASAT
-516 SSQGSTSPTQETGS
+516 SSQGSTPPTQETGNS
-530 NSMMGFLGRL
+530 SMMGFLGRL

>member
-104 DLEPLSEWLFSR
+104 DLEPLSEWLFSQ
-116 LPFLSGVPVSNKAS
+116 LPFLSGVSVSNKAS
-130 TTAKVTADAVDA
+130 TTAKLTADVVDA
-142 YQSATDT
+142 YQSQIDT
-149 IANQRVASNPPAQV
+149 VANQRVASNLPTQI
-163 ANPSSGVAHSAQ
+163 ANPLSGVAQSAQ

-198 ASSTTAN
+198 ASTTTAN

-244 NPKQQRVWQVSDH
+244 NPKQQRVWEVSEY
-257 ISFNQPWIIS
+257 ISSNQPWIIS

-307 INYHIDRWVKPIHDA
+307 INYHIDSWVKPIHDA

-336 RSLTIDELVARS
+336 RSLTIDDLVARS

-384 ISQPVTQSMSSA
+384 ISQPVTPSMSPA
-396 EISLPKMSPAQ
+396 EISLPKISPAQ
-407 MTVAESTQTEPQPI
+407 MTVAEIIPNEPQSI

-434 ASASVPPTAPVNQP
+434 ASATVPPTAPVNQP
-448 ESAQTQHQPPAPAKP
+448 ESAQTQHQPPAPTKP

-474 AMAESSANTLS
+474 AMAESSANTLPS
-485 NIATTHNST
+485 IATTHNST
-494 WNNNSPWNNSTTE
+494 WNNSTTE
-507 PEPILASAT
+507 PEPISASAI
-516 SSQGSTSPTQETGS
+516 SSQGSTPPTQETGNS
-530 NSMMGFLGRL
+530 SMMGFLGRL

>member
-104 DLEPLSEWLFSR
+104 DLEPLSEWLFSK
-116 LPFLSGVPVSNKAS
+116 LPFLSSVSVSNKVS
-130 TTAKVTADAVDA
+130 TAAKLTADAVDA

-163 ANPSSGVAHSAQ
+163 ANPSSGVAQSAQ

-244 NPKQQRVWQVSDH
+244 NPKQQRVWEVSEY
-257 ISFNQPWIIS
+257 ISSNQPWIIS

-277 DVKTATNLVQWLWD
+277 DVKTATNLVQWLWG
-291 LASTH
+291 LASKH

-307 INYHIDRWVKPIHDA
+307 INYHINRWVKPIHDA

-384 ISQPVTQSMSSA
+384 IRQPVTPSMSPA

-407 MTVAESTQTEPQPI
+407 MTVAESTHTEPQPI
-421 TPSAQPAFVEQPA
+421 TPSAQPAFVDQPT
-434 ASASVPPTAPVNQP
+434 ASATVPPTAPVNQP

-474 AMAESSANTLS
+474 AMAELSANTLPS
-485 NIATTHNST
+485 ISTTPPST
-494 WNNNSPWNNSTTE
+494 WNNTT
-507 PEPILASAT
+507 PPPAPISASAT
-516 SSQGSTSPTQETGS
+516 SSQGSTPPTQETGN
-530 NSMMGFLGRL
+530 NSMIGFLGRL

>member
-104 DLEPLSEWLFSR
+104 DLEPLSEWLFSQ
-116 LPFLSGVPVSNKAS
+116 LPFLSGVSVSSKAS
-130 TTAKVTADAVDA
+130 TTAELTADAVDA

-149 IANQRVASNPPAQV
+149 IANQRVASNLPAQV
-163 ANPSSGVAHSAQ
+163 ANPSSGVTHSAQ

-198 ASSTTAN
+198 ASTTTAN
-205 GTVNDEYLIGFAK
+205 GTVNDEYLIGFAQ

-244 NPKQQRVWQVSDH
+244 NPKQQRVWEVSEY
-257 ISFNQPWIIS
+257 ISSNQPWIIS

-307 INYHIDRWVKPIHDA
+307 INYHIDSWVKPIHDA

-336 RSLTIDELVARS
+336 RSLTIDDLVARS

-384 ISQPVTQSMSSA
+384 INQPVTPSMSPA

-434 ASASVPPTAPVNQP
+434 ASATVPPTAPVNQP
-448 ESAQTQHQPPAPAKP
+448 ESAQTQHQPPAPTKH

-474 AMAESSANTLS
+474 AMAESSANTLPS
-485 NIATTHNST
+485 IATTHNST
-494 WNNNSPWNNSTTE
+494 WNNSTTE
-507 PEPILASAT
+507 PEPISASAT
-516 SSQGSTSPTQETGS
+516 SSQGSTSPIQETGN